1 MFQNLKPKTDP
12 LSQAVKTQNDPLS
25 SNKQNSQKTT
35 TKTTTTSV
43 KTQNDPLS
51 SNKQN
56 TQKITTSK
64 MFGNLQPS
72 KTQTK
77 SSPNNNNTNINNT
90 NINNTNNNNNINNNI
105 QQKKPSSMSQFFKKN
120 EKISEPELILIMGDV
135 HIPNRI
141 DQIPSEIKSILEK
154 NKSKFTRILCTGN
167 FGNIETYEWFKSLL
181 TPGHDFNCVKND
193 FQETNLS
200 FPEYLT
206 IKSNNF
212 KVGIINGYQIVPWGD
227 LTSLSSISKQLE
239 CDVLISGFTHVNGVY
254 NFEGKWFVN
263 PGTISGAF
271 SSLNNNP
278 SPSFMLLFTVD
289 DIAVLYLYELD
300 VKNKN
305 FEVKKIEL
313 TK

>member
-1 MFQNLKPKTDP
+1 MSKMFQNIKTKTDP
-12 LSQAVKTQNDPLS
+12 LSQGIKTQNDPLS
-25 SNKQNSQKTT
+25 SNKQ
-35 TKTTTTSV
+35 TK
-43 KTQNDPLS
+43 
-51 SNKQN
+51 
-56 TQKITTSK
+56 KITTSK

-72 KTQTK
+72 KNKTT
-77 SSPNNNNTNINNT
+77 SSN
-90 NINNTNNNNNINNNI
+90 NNTNNNNSNNNNI
-105 QQKKPSSMSQFFKKN
+105 PQKKNTTMFSKKT

-141 DQIPSEIKSILEK
+141 DQIPIEIKTILEK

-181 TPGHDFNCVKND
+181 SPGHDFNCVKND

-200 FPEYLT
+200 FPEFLT
-206 IKSNNF
+206 IKSNDF
-212 KVGIINGYQIVPWGD
+212 KIGIINGYQIVPWGD

-254 NFEGKWFVN
+254 NFEGKWFIN

-289 DIAVLYLYELD
+289 DVAVLYLYELD

-305 FEVKKIEL
+305 FEVKKIDL